1 MTFATFLRDSPC
13 EAFRTLYSRVGG
25 DEMPEDLAEAV
36 ATLSALGEPTAAFEA
51 ASQAWREYR
60 LACGKLPHPLAPGRA
75 GA

>member
-25 DEMPEDLAEAV
+25 GAGSWSLRW
-36 ATLSALGEPTAAFEA
+36 T
-51 ASQAWREYR
+51 
-60 LACGKLPHPLAPGRA
+60 CGKLPHPVAPGSA

>member
-25 DEMPEDLAEAV
+25 DGAPEDLVDAV
-36 ATLSALGEPTAAFEA
+36 VILSALGECSAAFEVA
-51 ASQAWREYR
+51 CQAWREYR
-60 LACGKLPHPLAPGRA
+60 QTVAPGSA